1 MAAAIITQ
9 VLQLDADCGS
19 EKTNFRLLKFEQTR
33 VGFIGQIQWSQ
44 T

>member
-9 VLQLDADCGS
+9 GLQLGAERKD
-19 EKTNFRLLKFEQTR
+19 FRLLKIEQKR
-33 VGFIGQIQWSQ
+33 VEFIGQIQWSQ